1 MIKEAMVEDLIVDNQ
16 EVKGIILS
24 TGEKIYSQKVIL
36 TTGTYL
42 KADILIGSERT
53 RSGPHGEKPSL
64 HLSDKLA
71 SYGFEIL
78 RLKTGTP
85 QRIDKKTID
94 FSKTKE
100 EQGDQTYHTFSYY
113 NGPQYKIEEQVPC
126 HLIYTTPET
135 HKF

>member
-1 MIKEAMVEDLIVDNQ
+1 MKRLIQ
-16 EVKGIILS
+16 
-24 TGEKIYSQKVIL
+24 SQVCIL

-42 KADILIGSERT
+42 KSDILIGSERT

-85 QRIDKKTID
+85 QRIERSSID
-94 FSKTKE
+94 FSKTLLE
-100 EQGDQTYHTFSYY
+100 PGDDKYLTFSYDLE
-113 NGPQYKIEEQVPC
+113 PCYKIEDQVPC
-126 HLIYTTPET
+126 HLTYTTEET
-135 HKF
+135 HKIIRENLNLVRLA